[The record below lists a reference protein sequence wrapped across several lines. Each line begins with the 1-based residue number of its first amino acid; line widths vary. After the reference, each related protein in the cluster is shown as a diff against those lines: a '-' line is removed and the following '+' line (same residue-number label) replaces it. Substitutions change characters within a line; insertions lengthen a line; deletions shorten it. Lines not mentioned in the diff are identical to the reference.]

1 MNQALTALVFKN
13 NRYAMKTIDMVLC
26 SIFAAVMCV
35 FSMITIPIGAVSIT
49 LAVFGVMLI
58 ALTLGTKRAVITIA
72 LFILIGAIGL
82 PVFSGFKGGI
92 SVLFGPTGGYITSY
106 IFIALIVGLLTKK
119 LPANKTAAFIIK
131 FLACLAGLLVCYAL
145 GTVQFVFLQSVNITQ
160 ALWLCVIPFIPF
172 DIIKII
178 FAITLSDAIKR
189 TTINRYFD
197 K

>member
-1 MNQALTALVFKN
+1 
-13 NRYAMKTIDMVLC
+13 MKTIDMVLC

-35 FSMITIPIGAVSIT
+35 FSMITIPIGVVSIT

-106 IFIALIVGLLTKK
+106 IFMALIIGRLTKK
-119 LPANKTAAFIIK
+119 LPANKAAAFFIK
-131 FLACLAGLLVCYAL
+131 FSACLAGLIVCYAL

-178 FAITLSDAIKR
+178 FAVTISDVIKR
-189 TTINRYFD
+189 TAINRYFNA
-197 K
+197 